1 MGDVGV
7 IIKSRIDEKGGMVGG
22 VRCSYRSVLGMMDVD
37 VDWFF
42 AQLRS
47 VYEEFRDDLC
57 RCCDGD

>member
-1 MGDVGV
+1 M
-7 IIKSRIDEKGGMVGG
+7 IIKSRIDEKYGMVGG
-22 VRCSYRSVLGMMDVD
+22 VRRSYRSVLGMMDVD

-57 RCCDGD
+57 RCGDGV